1 MSSVIFIRDNAS
13 GAVLAQLER
22 DGRGNGD
29 FPLQFYDKI
38 GNNPNTQLNFS
49 LKPEFTSESI
59 ITNVDAFNVSLG
71 RGRGFAPDENLVNQF
86 IREPFAKLSAE
97 LSKGMEI
104 FTAFQNNL
112 IESQKVKDEIIPDV
126 IPETIKNILNPSSI
140 IQNVDNNK
148 NILIPVII
156 GGGLLYL
163 LTRRT
168 KRK

>member
-13 GAVLAQLER
+13 GAILAQLER

-97 LSKGMEI
+97 LSNGMEI
-104 FTAFQNNL
+104 FIAFQNNL
-112 IESQKVKDEIIPDV
+112 IESQKVKDEIIPDN
-126 IPETIKNILNPSSI
+126 IQNILNPSSI